1 MKRSPWNNH
10 SYQAKRMKKIIDSQ
24 VNTLMGLIE
33 EALSKGTVVQ
43 ESDKVAKCVIYQDD
57 MYRVRQT
64 VQTDAGGEL
73 HPVGR
78 GQIDCVGDGDND
90 YMKFCFDTH
99 SRLSSYFNFQWG
111 RSKGEVHFEAGHPM
125 GAAEIIEAIDR
136 RFVKRCHLFTAKTIG
151 TFLALAACIGGE
163 NVQASQRCPITHQ
176 GTGVSYE
183 KGAHTR

>member
-10 SYQAKRMKKIIDSQ
+10 SYQAKRMKKVIDSQ

-43 ESDKVAKCVIYQDD
+43 ESDKAAKCVIYQND

-64 VQTDAGGEL
+64 VQTDAGGKL
-73 HPVGR
+73 CPVGH

-111 RSKGEVHFEAGHPM
+111 RSKGEVHFEAGQPM
-125 GAAEIIEAIDR
+125 GAAEIIESIDR

-151 TFLALAACIGGE
+151 AFLALAACIGGE